1 MARNID
7 NVKITVVM
15 PVYREK
21 IEHLRMAIESILD
34 QTWRNIQLIIIL
46 DDPNNSL
53 LKNVINDYI
62 EKDSRVLLYINEEN
76 MGCPYSKDRGIKLAE
91 TEYVAIMD
99 ADDIARPF
107 RLEKQIHRIVEKQL
121 DIVAG
126 CVRVINDNG
135 DPLYCMDNL
144 PEVHS
149 DIAKKMKVN
158 NCMPHPTWLM
168 KKEIYINLGGY
179 ADMQGC
185 EDYDFL
191 IRAIRGGY
199 RLGTVGEIV
208 LDYRLSE
215 KSVSRNSLYKQYLM
229 MQYLQD
235 KYYRHKDNYQ
245 NYEDIYNRKY
255 TEKRAEKYAK
265 ASVYFEEA
273 LVYKGNSRYFRM
285 LVAMVKVLVN
295 SKDYCVKV
303 LRYVMQN
310 K

>member
-1 MARNID
+1 
-7 NVKITVVM
+7 M

-34 QTWRNIQLIIIL
+34 QTWKNIQLIIIL

-126 CVRVINDNG
+126 CVKVINDNG

-144 PEVHS
+144 PADHN

-158 NCMPHPTWLM
+158 NCMPHPTWLL
-168 KKEIYINLGGY
+168 KKEVYINLGGY
-179 ADMQGC
+179 VDMQGC

-235 KYYRHKDNYQ
+235 KYYRHKYNYQ
-245 NYEDIYNRKY
+245 TYEDIYNRKY

-285 LVAMVKVLVN
+285 LVSIVKVLVS

>member
-135 DPLYCMDNL
+135 DPLYL
-144 PEVHS
+144 S
-149 DIAKKMKVN
+149 
-158 NCMPHPTWLM
+158 
-168 KKEIYINLGGY
+168 
-179 ADMQGC
+179 
-185 EDYDFL
+185 L
-191 IRAIRGGY
+191 IHI
-199 RLGTVGEIV
+199 
-208 LDYRLSE
+208 
-215 KSVSRNSLYKQYLM
+215 
-229 MQYLQD
+229 
-235 KYYRHKDNYQ
+235 
-245 NYEDIYNRKY
+245 
-255 TEKRAEKYAK
+255 
-265 ASVYFEEA
+265 
-273 LVYKGNSRYFRM
+273 
-285 LVAMVKVLVN
+285 
-295 SKDYCVKV
+295 
-303 LRYVMQN
+303 
-310 K
+310 